1 VLLIHDVYPDV
12 AVATGLLRSSSTLTR
27 AMNFAVKRLYRSME
41 TIIVLGRDMRDL
53 VLKKLPPGDARI
65 EIIPNWADTDLIQ
78 PRRGENR
85 ILRELGLSGKFVV
98 NYSGNM
104 GRSHNLEAL
113 VESAVTLREHD
124 DIHFLIAGSGAKKDW
139 LVRTVAEKNLTNV
152 TIADRRPRSD
162 LPELLTAGD
171 VAIVSFIPGM
181 AGVSVP
187 SRLYNMLAAGLP
199 ILALADSHSEVALV
213 ITEEEVGLVIPPE
226 NVAAFH
232 QAILGMA
239 LHPKIRSDM
248 GQRARR
254 AAETKYQFSQVV
266 EQCCR
271 VMDVSFK
278 QPDMKNPQASA
289 RFCA

>member
-12 AVATGLLRSSSTLTR
+12 AVAAGLLRRSSLLTR
-27 AMNFAVKRLYRSME
+27 FMNFAVKRLYRSME
-41 TIIVLGRDMRDL
+41 RIIVLGRDMRDL
-53 VLKKLPPGDARI
+53 VLKKLPPGDGRV
-65 EIIPNWADTDLIQ
+65 EIITNWADTDLIQ
-78 PRRGENR
+78 PGRGENR
-85 ILRELGLSGKFVV
+85 ILNELGLANKFVL

-113 VESAVTLREHD
+113 VESAIALSHRD

-139 LVRTVAEKNLTNV
+139 LVRTVAETNLTNV
-152 TIADRRPRSD
+152 TIADRRPRGD

-171 VAIVSFIPGM
+171 VAIVSFISGM

-213 ITEEEVGLVIPPE
+213 INEEVVGLVIPPE
-226 NVAAFH
+226 NVPAFH
-232 QAILGMA
+232 QAILGMVP
-239 LHPKIRSDM
+239 HEKIRSDM
-248 GQRARR
+248 GQRARH
-254 AAETKYQFSQVV
+254 AAETKYQFSQVI
-266 EQCCR
+266 EKYCR
-271 VMDVSFK
+271 VMEVSSK
-278 QPDMKNPQASA
+278 PSDLKNSQTSA